1 MNICRQEAIENL
13 VTLLHKTRDAFLYGT
28 RGCGFECRSIM
39 YGALTMGMES
49 SNLLSPKPVIPFP
62 NLNYN
67 CLARN
72 IMAFTSPRWY
82 GLSPGYSSYG
92 SSYPFLVSTDSS
104 RAKKLLRVELG
115 DGRVLGDARISAQT
129 ASLEPIT
136 NNKRH
141 PSFTGR
147 NGCSN

>member
-92 SSYPFLVSTDSS
+92 SSYPH
-104 RAKKLLRVELG
+104 G
-115 DGRVLGDARISAQT
+115 CPN
-129 ASLEPIT
+129 ASFASVFAMLKDCLEGLEM
-136 NNKRH
+136 KE
-141 PSFTGR
+141 FTR
-147 NGCSN
+147 